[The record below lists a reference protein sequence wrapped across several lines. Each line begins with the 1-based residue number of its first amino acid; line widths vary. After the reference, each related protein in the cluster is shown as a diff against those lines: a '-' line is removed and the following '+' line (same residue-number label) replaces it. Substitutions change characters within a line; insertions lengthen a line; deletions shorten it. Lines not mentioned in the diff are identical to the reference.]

1 MLNYCEGK
9 CNFVLRT
16 PFWKTDNKKFKF
28 FFPSNFLG
36 NKIMQIFDDIYGR
49 CFSLLGDADMMRCKK
64 FPENDS
70 EYLRQERWIE
80 RQRYRKGE
88 RETEI

>member
-1 MLNYCEGK
+1 
-9 CNFVLRT
+9 
-16 PFWKTDNKKFKF
+16 
-28 FFPSNFLG
+28 
-36 NKIMQIFDDIYGR
+36 MQIFDDIYGR

-70 EYLRQERWIE
+70 EYLRQERGIE